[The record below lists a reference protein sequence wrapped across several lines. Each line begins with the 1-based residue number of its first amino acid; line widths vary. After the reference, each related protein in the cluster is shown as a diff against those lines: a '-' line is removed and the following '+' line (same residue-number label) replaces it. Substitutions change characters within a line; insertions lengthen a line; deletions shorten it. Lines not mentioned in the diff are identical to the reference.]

1 MRVLVVALPLV
12 LISASAIGIAQSK
25 PPAAVAQGP
34 RAFELSELSVTPG
47 AGPTEK
53 VVRFSIAAK
62 PEAPT
67 ENIHLLY
74 VIRESGGTPFGLL
87 RLDAADL
94 AECASREV
102 PGQIDGWTAVEV
114 CRVKKPP
121 VLIGWRGRAVA
132 PAAQLSGGKIEIRL
146 DNLPPE
152 GWLEIGLSQGAADP
166 AKDPRDR
173 VLSNAVLFKLDAPK

>member
-1 MRVLVVALPLV
+1 MRVLVIALPLV
-12 LISASAIGIAQSK
+12 LFSASAAGQSK

-47 AGPTEK
+47 AGPAEK
-53 VVRFSIAAK
+53 VVRFTIVAK
-62 PEAPT
+62 PEAPK
-67 ENIHLLY
+67 EDIHLFY
-74 VIRESGGTPFGLL
+74 VIRESGGRPFGLL
-87 RLDAADL
+87 RLDAADV
-94 AECASREV
+94 AECVSREV
-102 PGQIDGWTAVEV
+102 PGQIAGWTAVEV

-146 DNLPPE
+146 DTLPPE

-166 AKDPRDR
+166 AKDPKDR
-173 VLSNAVLFKLDAPK
+173 VLSNAVLFKLDSPK